1 MALKEDRASGAE
13 RIPRRGVI
21 HEGVRPRKVPPKAW
35 PSNKPPGG
43 KRLEPPTTTD
53 KQS

>member
-1 MALKEDRASGAE
+1 MPSNDRRTNDMHNSGVVKK
-13 RIPRRGVI
+13 G
-21 HEGVRPRKVPPKAW
+21 GTRPRKVPPKAW

-43 KRLEPPTTTD
+43 KLPRKGPEPD